1 VTPETDPPV
10 TADAVSDPVT
20 ADVGPGSAPADA
32 DRVAAAIRSA
42 ILAGDLVGEQRLV
55 EAELSERYAASRGAV
70 RTALLMLAH
79 EGLVERIA
87 NRGARVR
94 AVSTA
99 EAVEITEVRMV
110 VEGLCAAKAA
120 ERITDAGIT
129 ELRDLGEAMREAVTT
144 GDVVTYSHLNQRLH
158 DRIREIAD
166 QPVAAAVLSRLRA
179 QNVRHQFRLALRPG
193 RPQVSL
199 PEHLA
204 IIDEICARSPGGAER
219 AVRHHL
225 ESVIDALRAGTP

>member
-1 VTPETDPPV
+1 MTSPE
-10 TADAVSDPVT
+10 SDPLT
-20 ADVGPGSAPADA
+20 TSDSPPAAADGA
-32 DRVAAAIRSA
+32 RVAGAVRSA
-42 ILAGDLVGEQRLV
+42 ILAGELVGEQRLV

-99 EAVEITEVRMV
+99 EAIEITEVRMV

-120 ERITDAGIT
+120 ERISDAEVA
-129 ELRDLGEAMREAVTT
+129 ELRELGEAMREAVAT
-144 GDVVTYSHLNQRLH
+144 GDVVTYSQLNQRLH

-166 QPVAAAVLSRLRA
+166 QPVAAEVLARLRA

-219 AVRHHL
+219 AIRRHI
-225 ESVIDALRAGTP
+225 ESVIEALRTSSPGV